1 MKFGHMLLMLGSLA
15 IAAGQAVSNAT
26 VTNLDTANWTHDK
39 GAAAGSE
46 GVLLR
51 TDATN
56 GGIDLLVRYPAGH
69 VIAPHY
75 HESNERIIVVEGQLT
90 LRQDKGDAHIDTG
103 GYAFLPAGEVQRL
116 SCSSKTRCTFYL
128 SWDGKPQSHPAK

>member
-1 MKFGHMLLMLGSLA
+1 MKFGNMLLMLGSLA
-15 IAAGQAVSNAT
+15 IATGQAVSNAI

-56 GGIDLLVRYPAGH
+56 GGMDLLVRYPAGH
-69 VIAPHY
+69 VIAPHF
-75 HESNERIIVVEGQLT
+75 HESNERIFVVEGQIT
-90 LRQDKGDAHIDTG
+90 LKQDTGEKLIKAG
-103 GYAFLPAGEVQRL
+103 GYAYLPAKEVQRL
-116 SCSSKTRCTFYL
+116 SCTSTTRCTFYL
-128 SWDGKPQSHPAK
+128 TWDRNPKSH